1 MTGMTGYAR
10 QRGAVII
17 LFFLAIF
24 LSGATVV
31 LSALNNRS
39 SNIARGVET
48 QVAMERAKEALLAYA
63 LMYSKEYAGSGPGR
77 LPCVDSNND
86 GLADC
91 TAAQLGRLP
100 EEVVLPSGVRFTLS
114 DAGAGIDEQL
124 WYALTPAFRTDAVSL
139 NSTTAG
145 TLTLDAEAGIVAV
158 LIAPGIA
165 LTGQARPDVLASAY
179 LEDVNSAGTTFVSSS
194 ALANFN
200 DRVIPIRRAEL
211 MSMVVPR
218 VAQEIKVLLDNY
230 RPANGN
236 TYPVD
241 LPAFLTAMTPGWIVT
256 NNWHTSVETYT
267 LTTPPNIAS
276 FKFLNCAVTFT
287 INFAADT
294 IVRSQASC

>member
-1 MTGMTGYAR
+1 MRNITACAR

-39 SNIARGVET
+39 SNIARGVEA
-48 QVAMERAKEALLAYA
+48 QVAMEEAKEALLSYA

-77 LPCVDSNND
+77 LPCVDTDND
-86 GLADC
+86 GLANC
-91 TAAQLGRLP
+91 AAPQLGRLP
-100 EEVVLPSGVRFTLS
+100 EEVILPSGVRFPLN

-124 WYALTPAFRTDAVSL
+124 WYALTPAFRTDVVAL

-145 TLTLDAEAGIVAV
+145 TLSLDGEAAVVAV

-165 LTGQARPDVLASAY
+165 LAGQVRPDVLASAY
-179 LEDVNSAGTTFVSSS
+179 LEDVNAAGASFVTSS

-200 DRVIPIRRAEL
+200 DRVLPIRRAEL
-211 MSMVVPR
+211 ISMVVPR
-218 VAQEIKVLLDNY
+218 VAQELKVILDAN
-230 RPANGN
+230 RPLIGN
-236 TYPVD
+236 TYPAD
-241 LPAFLTAMTPGWIVT
+241 LTAFLAAMTPGWLMT

-267 LTTPPNIAS
+267 LTTPPDIAS
-276 FKFLNCAVTFT
+276 FKFLNCAITFT
-287 INFAADT
+287 INFAAGT
-294 IVRSQASC
+294 VVRSQASC

>member
-1 MTGMTGYAR
+1 MITRGAFAK

-31 LSALNNRS
+31 LTALNNRS
-39 SNIARGVET
+39 SNLAREVET
-48 QVAMERAKEALLAYA
+48 QVSMETAKEALLAYA

-77 LPCVDSNND
+77 LPCVDTDND
-86 GLADC
+86 GLANC
-91 TAAQLGRLP
+91 TSAQLGRLP

-114 DAGAGIDEQL
+114 DAGAALDEQL
-124 WYALTPAFRTDAVSL
+124 WYALTPTFRTDAVAL

-145 TLTLDAEAGIVAV
+145 TLTLDGEAGIVAV
-158 LIAPGIA
+158 LIAPGTV
-165 LTGQARPDVLASAY
+165 LTGQSRPDVLASAY
-179 LEDVNSAGTTFVSSS
+179 LEDVNAAGATFVSTS
-194 ALANFN
+194 ALASFN
-200 DRVIPIRRAEL
+200 DRVLPIRRAEL

-218 VAQEIKVLLDNY
+218 VAQEVKSQLDIY
-230 RPANGN
+230 HPANGN
-236 TYPVD
+236 TYPPD
-241 LPAFLTAMTPGWIVT
+241 LVAFLAALTPGWLMT

-276 FKFLNCAVTFT
+276 FKFLNCAITFT
-287 INFAADT
+287 INFAAGT

>member
-1 MTGMTGYAR
+1 MIGKTGYAR

-48 QVAMERAKEALLAYA
+48 QVAMEQAKEALLAYA

-77 LPCVDSNND
+77 LPCVDTDND
-86 GLADC
+86 GLANC

-114 DAGAGIDEQL
+114 AAGVGIDEQL
-124 WYALTPAFRTDAVSL
+124 WYALTPAFRTDAVAL

-145 TLTLDAEAGIVAV
+145 SLTLDGEAGIVAV
-158 LIAPGIA
+158 LIAPGTA
-165 LTGQARPDVLASAY
+165 FSGQNRPGVLANAY
-179 LEDVNSAGTTFVSSS
+179 LEDVNAAGVTFVSNS

-200 DRVIPIRRAEL
+200 DRVIPIRRAEML
-211 MSMVVPR
+211 SMVVPR
-218 VAQEIKVLLDNY
+218 VAQEIKARLDVY
-230 RPANGN
+230 HPANGN
-236 TYPVD
+236 TYPIN
-241 LPAFLTAMTPGWIVT
+241 LAAFLTAMTPGWLVT

-276 FKFLNCAVTFT
+276 FKFLNCGITFT
-287 INFAADT
+287 INFATGT

>member
-1 MTGMTGYAR
+1 MTGMTDFAR

-24 LSGATVV
+24 LSGATVI

-39 SNIARGVET
+39 SNIAQGVET

-77 LPCVDSNND
+77 LPCVDTDND
-86 GLADC
+86 GLANC

-100 EEVVLPSGVRFTLS
+100 EEVILPSGVRISLS
-114 DAGAGIDEQL
+114 DAGAGTDQQL
-124 WYALTPAFRTDAVSL
+124 WYALSPSFRTDAVAL

-145 TLTLDAEAGIVAV
+145 SLTLDGEGGLVAV
-158 LIAPGIA
+158 LIAPGTLLAGQGRPGIA
-165 LTGQARPDVLASAY
+165 ASAY
-179 LEDVNSAGTTFVSSS
+179 LEDVNAAGTTFVSNS

-218 VAQEIKVLLDNY
+218 VAQEIKALLDVY
-230 RPANGN
+230 HPANGN

-241 LPAFLTAMTPGWIVT
+241 QAAFLTAMTPGWLVT

-276 FKFLNCAVTFT
+276 FKFLNCAITFT
-287 INFAADT
+287 INFATGT